1 MVPDSWLVASFD
13 PQQMVAEPRGADG
26 PPARANGALALRA
39 NGDNGDV
46 GTLYVVGTP
55 IGNLEDMTLRA
66 IRTLRE
72 ASLIAAEDT
81 RVSRKLLAAHEIA
94 TPLVSFHEF
103 SGPTKVTRLVDRLAT
118 GDVALIS
125 DAGMPGLS
133 DPGFPLIRAALDAGH
148 AVVPIPGPSAI
159 LAGLVASGLP
169 MHAFTFH
176 GFLPRKSGERRRL
189 LASMLDSPHTHVMFE
204 SPHRLVA
211 VLREIVAVFGAERPV
226 AVGRELTKMFEETV
240 RGTAGEVLAR
250 FEHQAPR
257 GEITLLIGPAERRRE
272 KRDARNEE

>member
-1 MVPDSWLVASFD
+1 LK
-13 PQQMVAEPRGADG
+13 AEPAS
-26 PPARANGALALRA
+26 PARGSGRRPP
-39 NGDNGDV
+39 NGDNANV

-55 IGNLEDMTLRA
+55 IGNLEDITLRA
-66 IRTLRE
+66 IRVLRE
-72 ASLIAAEDT
+72 VDVIAAEDT
-81 RVSRKLLAAHEIA
+81 RTSRTLLTAHQIA

-103 SGPTKVTRLVDRLAT
+103 SGPAKVQRLVERLAT
-118 GDVALIS
+118 VDVALIS

-169 MHAFTFH
+169 MHAFTYH

-189 LASMLDSPHTHVMFE
+189 FASILESPHTHVMFE

-211 VLREIVAVFGAERPV
+211 ALREIVDVVGAERPV

-250 FEHQAPR
+250 FERQAPR
-257 GEITLLIGPAERRRE
+257 GEITLLVGPAERRKG
-272 KRDARNEE
+272 KRDSRPE

>member
-1 MVPDSWLVASFD
+1 M
-13 PQQMVAEPRGADG
+13 
-26 PPARANGALALRA
+26 
-39 NGDNGDV
+39 
-46 GTLYVVGTP
+46 GTLFVVGTP
-55 IGNLEDMTLRA
+55 IGNLEDITLRA

-72 ASLIAAEDT
+72 VDLIAAEDT
-81 RVSRKLLAAHEIA
+81 RVSRTLLAAHAIT
-94 TPLVSFHEF
+94 TPMVSFHEF
-103 SGPTKVTRLVDRLAT
+103 SGPSRVRRLVDRLAT

-189 LASMLDSPHTHVMFE
+189 LESLKESPHTNVVFE

-211 VLREIVAVFGAERPV
+211 ALTEIVDVVGPERAV
-226 AVGRELTKMFEETV
+226 AVGRELTKLFEEVV
-240 RGTAGEVLAR
+240 RGSASEVLAR
-250 FEHQAPR
+250 FRQQAPR
-257 GEITLLIGPAERRRE
+257 GEITLMIGPAERRRGGRSDGE
-272 KRDARNEE
+272 ASRPGP